1 MVGQKFKQIME
12 NEIIQ
17 IEDMKFENFDDKVI
31 LTAIKFK

>member
-1 MVGQKFKQIME
+1 MVGQKFKQIMK

-17 IEDMKFENFDDKVI
+17 IEDMEFENFDDKVI